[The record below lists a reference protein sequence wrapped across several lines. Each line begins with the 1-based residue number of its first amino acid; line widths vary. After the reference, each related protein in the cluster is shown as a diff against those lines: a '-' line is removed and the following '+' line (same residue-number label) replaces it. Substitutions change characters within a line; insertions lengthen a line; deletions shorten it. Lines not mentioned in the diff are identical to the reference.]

1 MSWQCC
7 KRGGTQ
13 KASVRLSVV
22 PVPTKRPNS
31 GGAHCAYA
39 PRKEWRP
46 GHEAQGWPRGKGW
59 PLQWSGCANCCGTA
73 LGWRDVVWLHQ
84 RNLPLPLPGEG
95 RACSA
100 RPPQRML
107 HRPQRRQNM
116 RKQPAE
122 MHTMLAPEYA
132 KLALRVS
139 QDMDASKTGQREPR
153 RC

>member
-1 MSWQCC
+1 M
-7 KRGGTQ
+7 
-13 KASVRLSVV
+13 
-22 PVPTKRPNS
+22 
-31 GGAHCAYA
+31 
-39 PRKEWRP
+39 
-46 GHEAQGWPRGKGW
+46 
-59 PLQWSGCANCCGTA
+59 
-73 LGWRDVVWLHQ
+73 WLHQ